1 MIRPLPAIP
10 MHPLAVFPPGLLSRT
25 VSFFEKSPEARD
37 VDSAAASFCDVLAA
51 VLDLSRS
58 VFGVR
63 REEEVAVRI
72 DPATGTPR
80 LIYGDVQLSVRAAN
94 DLMKTV
100 VLEPATSSPS
110 YLSSTT
116 WEGTRDAVLDYF
128 ERPSRKGTIHGLGR
142 TGIQVL
148 YNCPYYPAATAGSA
162 HKWRFK
168 IINMVSRRE
177 SPEAIDRFAEEVALH
192 PIALDLVGWCGG
204 VILHP
209 CCRLGNLR
217 QLEVLLKAVRSG
229 NARRGSTI
237 DQFVNWRNL
246 DGCTPFFT
254 ARFYGQQEAAE
265 MMINA
270 GADPQIPDRFGY
282 QVDQLLVAQN
292 LQADSDALPSAL

>member
-1 MIRPLPAIP
+1 MIPLMPAGSL
-10 MHPLAVFPPGLLSRT
+10 HPVAVFPPGLLSRT

-37 VDSAAASFCDVLAA
+37 LDSATASFCDVLAA
-51 VLDLSRS
+51 VLDLGRS

-63 REEEVAVRI
+63 RKEEVAVRI
-72 DPATGTPR
+72 DAATGTPR
-80 LIYGDVQLSVRAAN
+80 LIYGNVQLSVRAADN
-94 DLMKTV
+94 LMKTV
-100 VLEPATSSPS
+100 MLEPATSCTS
-110 YLSSTT
+110 YRSSTT
-116 WEGTRDAVLDYF
+116 WKGTRDAVLDYF

-148 YNCPYYPAATAGSA
+148 YNCPYYPAATARSA

-168 IINMVSRRE
+168 IIDLVSRRE
-177 SPEAIDRFAEEVALH
+177 TPEAIDRFAEEVALH
-192 PIALDLVGWCGG
+192 PIALELVGWCGG

-237 DQFVNWRNL
+237 DQFINWRNL
-246 DGCTPFFT
+246 DGCTPFFA
-254 ARFYGQQEAAE
+254 ARLYGQQEAAE
-265 MMINA
+265 MMLNA

-282 QVDQLLVAQN
+282 QVDQLLAALN
-292 LQADSDALPSAL
+292 LQTDSDVLPSTL